1 MHLSLPEQFPLL
13 FILASSVCKSL
24 QYLISA
30 LTQEGEGSHL
40 FGCTCSVV
48 LWRGRDTA
56 NKCHWCV
63 GEGAHSV
70 CTTLGL
76 PQSKVACASQV
87 YTIQAPGFSARTLSQ
102 VSLAFCALPR
112 SKLLR
117 FSGTLQRTQTQLGYA
132 FCVFPRS
139 K

>member
-1 MHLSLPEQFPLL
+1 MVSSLL
-13 FILASSVCKSL
+13 ILASSVCKSL

-112 SKLLR
+112 MCATPLISFILSNFVWAVSLLR
-117 FSGTLQRTQTQLGYA
+117 QMRILS
-132 FCVFPRS
+132 P
-139 K
+139 